1 MHFSSVTGNLVY
13 QIEAN
18 VGLVDGYPKSI
29 SEVFPGL
36 PNDIDAGFYYPGNAR
51 TYFFKVSSTKSKK
64 NVG

>member
-36 PNDIDAGFYYPGNAR
+36 PIDIDAGFYYPGNAR
-51 TYFFKVSSTKSKK
+51 TYFFKVSSTTT
-64 NVG
+64 